1 MNAFAARKNVRPET
15 EMARG
20 SRDNPLTAAELLDE
34 DLRLSPGTIRPYL
47 DTDGRPT
54 YRSPYGHT
62 AQYDARLCG
71 RRYWQI
77 SGAVRAGVQ
86 RSQFGD
92 GRLFFYL
99 DLSNEDAEALRALEV
114 KLGLTETCVR
124 PWRGT
129 PGSLICSYDPEY
141 AHTTDAEGRWTEI
154 GRNAQVTLTLELN
167 GVRVKETGDSL
178 MYRTCGV
185 RVH

>member
-1 MNAFAARKNVRPET
+1 
-15 EMARG
+15 
-20 SRDNPLTAAELLDE
+20 LTAAELLDE
-34 DLRLSPGTIRPYL
+34 DLHNRGRPYPPYVGE
-47 DTDGRPT
+47 DGRPT
-54 YRSPYGHT
+54 RVSPYGHT
-62 AQYDARLCG
+62 ANYDARHWG
-71 RRYWQI
+71 RRYWQLTGTI
-77 SGAVRAGVQ
+77 DAGVQ

-99 DLSNEDAEALRALEV
+99 NLRDEDAEALRALEE

-141 AHTTDAEGRWTEI
+141 AHTTDAEGRRTEI
-154 GRNAQVTLTLELN
+154 GRNAHVTLTLELN
-167 GVRVKETGDSL
+167 GVRVKATGDSL

-185 RVH
+185 VVH